1 MGSGVAASSAAMQLV
16 SMMHWESMQCIMMH
30 WESMQCIM
38 RTNCIATL
46 QLESIRC
53 IMISY

>member
-1 MGSGVAASSAAMQLV
+1 MQLV
-16 SMMHWESMQCIMMH
+16 SMMHWESMQCIMMHWESMQCIMMH